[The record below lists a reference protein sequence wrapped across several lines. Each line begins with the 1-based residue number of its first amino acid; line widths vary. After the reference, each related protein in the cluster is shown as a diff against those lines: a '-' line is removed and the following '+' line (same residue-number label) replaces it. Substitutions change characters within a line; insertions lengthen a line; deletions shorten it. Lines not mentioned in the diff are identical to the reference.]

1 MKTSRKR
8 FCVVLWEFW
17 LKLNEI
23 HEVRTFAPFKPL
35 YLFLLLLLLL
45 LLLFRHLKLLW
56 IQKNQVRVKT
66 DHSVSLRWNMTF
78 RKISKEVCILLI
90 IVHSICEFILCP
102 LLRFLSP
109 GWIKTRLHSVISC
122 YIYFFYMRRLIY
134 LVCREPALSLSSV
147 K

>member
-78 RKISKEVCILLI
+78 RNIFKEVCILLI
-90 IVHSICEFILCP
+90 IVHSICELILCP
-102 LLRFLSP
+102 VLCFLSP
-109 GWIKTRLHSVISC
+109 GWIKTRLYSVISF
-122 YIYFFYMRRLIY
+122 YVYFFYMRRLIY